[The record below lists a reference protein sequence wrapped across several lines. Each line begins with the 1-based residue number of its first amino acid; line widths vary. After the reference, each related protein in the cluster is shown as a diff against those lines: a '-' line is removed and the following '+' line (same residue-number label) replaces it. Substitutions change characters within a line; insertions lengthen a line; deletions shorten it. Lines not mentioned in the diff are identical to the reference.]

1 MTVVVPNDGFK
12 VCVVVVAVVGGRSVV
27 VSFWSDPSS
36 IRTVFLVSDTGR
48 SRVGSVSCK
57 CAEGVVLVVVVDDD
71 DDIVAAQEAVSDS
84 RMWFPLL
91 SSRTG
96 SGDAGVTS
104 TGLDR
109 GSVSVSVVVFMV
121 LLVEV
126 VLVVVRALRWRSIPT
141 DASRMRSAVHGA
153 IVVVVVVVVVTLDE
167 LLLLYWC
174 GDDRQN
180 NMDKAVVASRSW
192 YSGDK

>member
-1 MTVVVPNDGFK
+1 M
-12 VCVVVVAVVGGRSVV
+12 
-27 VSFWSDPSS
+27 
-36 IRTVFLVSDTGR
+36 
-48 SRVGSVSCK
+48 SCK
-57 CAEGVVLVVVVDDD
+57 CAEGVVVVVVVDD

-126 VLVVVRALRWRSIPT
+126 VLVVVRALR
-141 DASRMRSAVHGA
+141 
-153 IVVVVVVVVVTLDE
+153 
-167 LLLLYWC
+167 
-174 GDDRQN
+174 
-180 NMDKAVVASRSW
+180 
-192 YSGDK
+192 